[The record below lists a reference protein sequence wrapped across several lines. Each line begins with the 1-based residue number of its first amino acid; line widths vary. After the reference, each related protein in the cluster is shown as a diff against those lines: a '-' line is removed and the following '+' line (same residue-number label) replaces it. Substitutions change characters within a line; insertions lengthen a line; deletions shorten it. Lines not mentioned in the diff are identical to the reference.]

1 MLDAALLK
9 RALQVPM
16 ALEDGEEFTDVV
28 TDSRAIVPGCLFVA
42 LKGEKF
48 DGHRFVAQALED
60 GARAA
65 VVSEVPEGVAADRC
79 VVVPDTLTAYQ
90 QIASRYR
97 LDKKGLT
104 VIAITGSNGKTS
116 TKDCIAAVL
125 GKKYRV
131 IKTQANFNNEIG
143 LPKTLLTIRE
153 DTEMAVVE
161 MGMRGLG
168 QIRAMKHI
176 AYPDAAVITNVG
188 DTHLELLGSLE
199 NIAKAKS
206 EILEDFT
213 PKNHAFLNGDDP
225 RVSVMET
232 GAAVHTYG
240 IDSDADVKAVEISAD
255 GLRTVFTYRSRIT
268 GATQKVQLPLIGRH
282 NVMNALA
289 AVAVGEVYGVPD
301 AAIARGLENL
311 KMTGMRQEI
320 LHFGPVTVI
329 NDAYNASPASMEA
342 ALRTLGDVVKSQG
355 KGRAIAVLADML
367 ELGAHSQSGHAQVG
381 TWCSQYGVT
390 ELVCYGPESRFMA
403 EAAQKAGVPV
413 HYAQDRGEAARVLAR
428 LVRPDDVV
436 LLKGSHG
443 MEVFKLIDEV
453 FRKGDAAC

>member
-9 RALQVPM
+9 NALQVPM
-16 ALEDGEEFTDVV
+16 AFEDGEEFTDVT

-48 DGHRFVAQALED
+48 DGHRFVAQALKD
-60 GARAA
+60 GARGA
-65 VVSEVPEGVAADRC
+65 VVSEVPEGVPADRC
-79 VVVPDTLTAYQ
+79 ILVPDTLEAYQ
-90 QIASRYR
+90 KIASRYR

-125 GKKYRV
+125 GEKYRV

-176 AYPDAAVITNVG
+176 AVPDAAVITNVG

-213 PKNHAFLNGDDP
+213 PQNHAFLNGDDP
-225 RVSVMET
+225 RVSVMKT
-232 GAAVHTYG
+232 GATVHTYG

-255 GLRTVFTYRSRIT
+255 GLATTFVYRSRIT
-268 GATQKVQLPLIGRH
+268 GNTQEVKLPLLGRH

-301 AAIARGLENL
+301 EAIARGLENL

-329 NDAYNASPASMEA
+329 NDAYNASPASMEV
-342 ALRTLGDVVKSQG
+342 ALQTLRDVVKNQG
-355 KGRAIAVLADML
+355 KGRAVAVLADML
-367 ELGAHSQSGHAQVG
+367 ELGAHSQSGHTQVG
-381 TWCSQYGVT
+381 EWCGKYGVE
-390 ELVCYGPESRFMA
+390 ELICYGPESRYTA
-403 EAAQKAGVPV
+403 EAAEKAGVPV
-413 HYAQDRGEAARVLAR
+413 HYVENKEAAAPVLAN

-443 MEVFKLIDEV
+443 MEVFSLIDTV
-453 FRKGDAAC
+453 FRKGAKTC

>member
-1 MLDAALLK
+1 MLDVALLK
-9 RALQVPM
+9 EALQVPM
-16 ALEDGEEFTDVV
+16 ALGALEEFTDVT

-42 LKGEKF
+42 LKGERF
-48 DGHRFVAQALED
+48 DGHRFVAQALQE

-65 VVSEVPEGVAADRC
+65 VVSEVPEGVPADRC
-79 VVVPDTLTAYQ
+79 IQVDDTLEAYQ
-90 QIASRYR
+90 KIASCWR
-97 LDKKGLT
+97 LKQKGLT

-176 AYPDAAVITNVG
+176 AFPDAAVITNVG

-232 GAAVHTYG
+232 GATVHTYG
-240 IDSDADVKAVEISAD
+240 IDSDADVKAVEITAD
-255 GLRTVFTYRSRIT
+255 GLATRFVYRSRIT
-268 GATQKVQLPLIGRH
+268 GNTQAVKLPLLGRH

-301 AAIARGLENL
+301 EAIAQGLENL

-342 ALRTLGDVVKSQG
+342 ALKTLGDVVKDQG
-355 KGRAIAVLADML
+355 KGRAIAVLADMR
-367 ELGAHSQSGHAQVG
+367 ELGAHSRSGHTQVG
-381 TWCSQYGVT
+381 EWCGKYGVDA
-390 ELVCYGPESRFMA
+390 LLCYGPESRYTA
-403 EAAQKAGVPV
+403 EAAEKAGVPV
-413 HYAQDRGEAARVLAR
+413 HYVENKEAAAPVLER

-443 MEVFKLIDEV
+443 MEVYSLIDTV
-453 FRKGDAAC
+453 FRKGAKTC

>member
-1 MLDAALLK
+1 MLKLAMICKALSVES
-9 RALQVPM
+9 ALPQ
-16 ALEDGEEFTDVV
+16 DTEFTDVI
-28 TDSRAIVPGCLFVA
+28 TDSRAIVPGCLFLA
-42 LKGEKF
+42 LVGEKF
-48 DGHRFVAQALED
+48 DGHAFVAKALEA

-65 VVSEVPEGVAADRC
+65 VVARVPEGVDPQKC
-79 VVVPDTLTAYQ
+79 LVVPDTLKAYQ
-90 QIASRYR
+90 QIATAWR
-97 LDKKGLT
+97 LAQKDLT

-125 GKKYRV
+125 GEKYRV

-143 LPKTLLTIRE
+143 LPKTLLTIQP

-199 NIAKAKS
+199 NIARAKS

-225 RVSVMET
+225 RVSVMQT
-232 GAAVHTYG
+232 GATVHTYG
-240 IDSDADVKAVEISAD
+240 IDSDADVKAVEITAD
-255 GLRTVFTYRSRIT
+255 GLATTFTYRSRIT
-268 GATQKVQLPLIGRH
+268 GHTQTVKLPLLGRH

-289 AVAVGEVYGVPD
+289 AVAVGEVYGVAD
-301 AAIARGLENL
+301 EAIAHGLENL

-320 LHFGPVTVI
+320 LHFGDVTVI
-329 NDAYNASPASMEA
+329 NDAYNASPASMEVG
-342 ALRTLGDVVKSQG
+342 LKTLADVVKNQG
-355 KGRAIAVLADML
+355 RGRAIAVLADML

-381 TWCSQYGVT
+381 RWCAEDGVDA
-390 ELVCYGPESRFMA
+390 VICYGPESRYTA
-403 EAAQKAGVPV
+403 EEAKKAGVPV
-413 HYAQDRGEAARVLAR
+413 QYVENKEAAAKALEA
-428 LVRPDDVV
+428 LVQPGDVV

-443 MEVFKLIDEV
+443 MEVYKLIDLV
-453 FRKGDAAC
+453 FRKEGGAQ

>member
-1 MLDAALLK
+1 MLKLSMICKALSVES
-9 RALQVPM
+9 ALPQ
-16 ALEDGEEFTDVV
+16 DTGFTDVI
-28 TDSRAIVPGCLFVA
+28 TDSRALVPGCLFLA
-42 LKGEKF
+42 LVGEKF
-48 DGHRFVAQALED
+48 DGHGFVARALAE
-60 GARAA
+60 GAAAA
-65 VVSEVPEGVAADRC
+65 VVSRVPEGVDPDKC
-79 VVVPDTLTAYQ
+79 LVVPDTLKAYQ
-90 QIASRYR
+90 QIATAWR
-97 LDKKGLT
+97 LAQKDLT

-125 GKKYRV
+125 GEKYRV

-143 LPKTLLTIRE
+143 LPKTLLTIRP

-176 AYPDAAVITNVG
+176 AYPDGAVITNVG

-225 RVSVMET
+225 RVSVMKT
-232 GAAVHTYG
+232 GATVHFYG
-240 IDSDADVKAVEISAD
+240 IDSDADVKAIQIKAD
-255 GLRTVFTYRSRIT
+255 GLSTTFTYRSRIT
-268 GATQKVQLPLIGRH
+268 GNTQTVKLPLLGRH

-289 AVAVGEVYGVPD
+289 AVAVGEVYGVSD
-301 AAIARGLENL
+301 QAIAHGLENL

-320 LHFGPVTVI
+320 LHFGDVTVI
-329 NDAYNASPASMEA
+329 NDAYNASPASMEVG
-342 ALRTLGDVVKSQG
+342 LRTLADVVKNQG
-355 KGRAIAVLADML
+355 RGRAIAVLADML

-381 TWCSQYGVT
+381 RWCGEDGVDA
-390 ELVCYGPESRFMA
+390 LICYGPESRYTA
-403 EAAQKAGVPV
+403 EEAKKAGVPV
-413 HYAQDRGEAARVLAR
+413 EYVENKEAAAR
-428 LVRPDDVV
+428 ALEALVQPGDVV

-443 MEVFKLIDEV
+443 MVVFKLIDLV
-453 FRKGDAAC
+453 FRKEGKAQ